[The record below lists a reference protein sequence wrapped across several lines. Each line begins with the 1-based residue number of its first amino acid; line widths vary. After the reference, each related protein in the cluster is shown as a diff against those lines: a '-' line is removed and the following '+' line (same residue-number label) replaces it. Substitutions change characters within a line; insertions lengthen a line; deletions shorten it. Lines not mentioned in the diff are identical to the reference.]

1 MCVCV
6 WWGWGGSGPDRYHI
20 RYGCVRSTHKPEPD
34 PPPHLTPPL
43 PPLAATPDQVFFYL
57 YKALSLYQ
65 DYNVLSLGQMQVG
78 RAGQMVVGLTGE
90 EVGPGRWA

>member
-1 MCVCV
+1 M
-6 WWGWGGSGPDRYHI
+6 
-20 RYGCVRSTHKPEPD
+20 
-34 PPPHLTPPL
+34 
-43 PPLAATPDQVFFYL
+43 PPLAATPDQVFFYQ